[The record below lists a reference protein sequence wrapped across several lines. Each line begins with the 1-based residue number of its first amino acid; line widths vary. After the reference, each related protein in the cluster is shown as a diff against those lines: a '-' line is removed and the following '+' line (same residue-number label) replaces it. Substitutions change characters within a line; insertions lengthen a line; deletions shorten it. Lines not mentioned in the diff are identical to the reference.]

1 MLIQGS
7 GRGPGEFCSYTPHTS
22 NLYFLKS
29 SQDFLSLS
37 LIESILVTDTSLLLV
52 TKVF

>member
-1 MLIQGS
+1 MIQGS
-7 GRGPGEFCSYTPHTS
+7 SCGPGEFCPYTTPHT
-22 NLYFLKS
+22 LKLLFKS

-37 LIESILVTDTSLLLV
+37 LIQSILVTDASLLLV

>member
-7 GRGPGEFCSYTPHTS
+7 SHGPEEFSSNTPHTS
-22 NLYFLKS
+22 NLCFLKS
-29 SQDFLSLS
+29 SQDFHSFS
-37 LIESILVTDTSLLLV
+37 LIQSILVTDTSLLLV